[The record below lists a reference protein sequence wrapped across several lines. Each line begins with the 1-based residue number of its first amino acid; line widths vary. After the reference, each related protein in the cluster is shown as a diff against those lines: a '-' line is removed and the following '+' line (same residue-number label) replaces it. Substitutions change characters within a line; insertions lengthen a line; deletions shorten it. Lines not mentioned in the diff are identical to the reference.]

1 MIWYDKIAE
10 IIIYVAGAIMLL
22 GGALLCIASLG
33 LPAEMERDWA
43 ARKIKEINEYKKQND
58 ELKRQLKAFQ
68 K

>member
-10 IIIYVAGAIMLL
+10 IIIYVVGAVLLL
-22 GGALLCIASLG
+22 GGALLCFALLG
-33 LPAEMERDWA
+33 LPAEMEKDWA

>member
-1 MIWYDKIAE
+1 MIWHDKIAE

-22 GGALLCIASLG
+22 GGALLCIALLG
-33 LPAEMERDWA
+33 LPAEMEKDWA
-43 ARKIKEINEYKKQND
+43 ARKINEYKKQND

>member
-1 MIWYDKIAE
+1 MIWHDKIAE

-22 GGALLCIASLG
+22 GGALLCFALLG
-33 LPAEMERDWA
+33 LPAEMEKDWA
-43 ARKIKEINEYKKQND
+43 ARKINEYKKQND